1 MKVTN
6 EIKSCKR
13 ELILD
18 TAATLFSE
26 YGFHEVNMEMVA
38 RKAGIAKGTIYNY
51 FKSKDEIYFEINL
64 SRLSILIFELDKK
77 FKSQESVIEDLRGF
91 VIHVFMFLIKYKD
104 FFLIF
109 QRTRL
114 KKKSKKNSQID
125 EKITRLKEMLY
136 QILNEGVEKKI
147 FKPMNICLV
156 SDLILGMI
164 YSSVLRNIDK
174 DIHDESLV
182 KEREEL
188 FEFIKESVI
197 AVLSIT
203 PPLDGKTILITRSL
217 GQSDPNVSKLIKL
230 GAEVIHLPTLK
241 IVPPTSWKDCDQ
253 AIKKF
258 HEYSFVIFTSQNAVD
273 WFTKRLLLFEKFDEL
288 IEKKIISIGKKT
300 QDALNQLG
308 LKVDFI
314 PEKFNSESLAEG
326 LLNYIHPG
334 SKVLLPQSK
343 IGRDILEF
351 KLKEAGID
359 VDRVEVYDVD
369 IPDLNDI
376 ENEIKILNQRDVDL
390 FVFTS
395 PSTFDNFLKIF
406 DIKDPQSYFYNK
418 LIAVIGPTT
427 RKHIENYGLKVTIS
441 PEESTFNSLIEEII
455 RYFTEYANKK

>member
-6 EIKSCKR
+6 EIKYSKR

-64 SRLSILIFELDKK
+64 SRLSSLIFELDKK

-91 VIHVFMFLIKYKD
+91 VIHVFMFLMKYKD

-114 KKKSKKNSQID
+114 RKKLKENSQID
-125 EKITRLKEMLY
+125 EKITRLKVMLY
-136 QILNEGVEKKI
+136 QILNEGVEKNI

-174 DIHDESLV
+174 EIHDESLV

-197 AVLSIT
+197 ALLSIT
-203 PPLDGKTILITRSL
+203 PPLDGKTILFTRSL
-217 GQSDPNVSKLIKL
+217 GQSDPNVGKLKKL
-230 GAEVIHLPTLK
+230 GAEVIILTTLK
-241 IVPPTSWKDCDQ
+241 IVPPTSWKDCDD
-253 AIKKF
+253 AIKNL
-258 HEYSFVIFTSQNAVD
+258 HNYDFVVFTSKNSVE
-273 WFTKRLLLFEKFDEL
+273 WFLKRLALFEKFDEL
-288 IEKKIISIGKKT
+288 KQKKIISIGKST
-300 QDALNQLG
+300 QERLNQIG

-314 PEKFNSESLAEG
+314 PEKFNSVSLIEG
-326 LLNYIHPG
+326 LLNFIPSG

-343 IGRDILEF
+343 IGRDIIQL

-359 VDRVEVYDVD
+359 VHRVEVYDVD
-369 IPDLNDI
+369 IPDLTDI
-376 ENEIKILNQRDVDL
+376 ENEIKLLNEKDVDL
-390 FVFTS
+390 YVFTS

-406 DIKDPQSYFYNK
+406 EIKNPQNFFNDK

-427 RKHIENYGLKVTIS
+427 MKHIENYGIKVTII
-441 PEESTFNSLIEEII
+441 PEESTFNSLIEAII
-455 RYFTEYANKK
+455 KYFKDYANKK

>member
-1 MKVTN
+1 MIDKLRT
-6 EIKSCKR
+6 SKR
-13 ELILD
+13 DLILD

-51 FKSKDEIYFEINL
+51 FKSKDEIYFEINF
-64 SRLSILIFELDKK
+64 SRLSRLIFELDKK

-91 VIHVFMFLIKYKD
+91 VIHVFMFLMKYKD

-114 KKKSKKNSQID
+114 KKKSKENSQID

-136 QILNEGVEKKI
+136 QILNEGVENNI
-147 FKPMNICLV
+147 YKPMNICFV

-197 AVLSIT
+197 AVLSLT

-217 GQSDPNVSKLIKL
+217 GQSDPNVDRLIKL
-230 GAEVIHLPTLK
+230 GAEVIILPTLK
-241 IVPPTSWKDCDQ
+241 IVPPTSWKDCDD
-253 AIKKF
+253 AIKNF

-273 WFTKRLLLFEKFDEL
+273 WFIRRLHLFEKFDEL
-288 IEKKIISIGKKT
+288 IGKKIISIGQKT
-300 QDALNQLG
+300 QKALIQRG

-314 PEKFNSESLAEG
+314 PEKFNSESLVEG
-326 LLNYIHPG
+326 LLDYIPAG
-334 SKVLLPQSK
+334 SKVLLPQSR
-343 IGRDILEF
+343 IGRDIIEL

-359 VDRVEVYDVD
+359 VHRVEVYDVD

-376 ENEIKILNQRDVDL
+376 ENEIKILNQRGVDL

-395 PSTFDNFLKIF
+395 PSTFDNYLKIF
-406 DIKDPQSYFYNK
+406 DVKNPQDYFNEK

-427 RKHIENYGLKVTIS
+427 KKHIENYGIKVTII

-455 RYFTEYANKK
+455 KYFIEYANKK